1 MGKLP
6 KSSGPAPEQKKV
18 QEALTQLADQL
29 RTFDFPLFAI
39 SEWGHTHR
47 LLTLLR
53 ASETTPERK
62 RLILKTL
69 EHLPIP
75 EAVPTLLAL
84 IQEGK
89 YTQEA
94 IGALAGVGKE
104 AIPHLTR
111 LFEDQQKNE
120 SIRAAAA
127 KGLGQVGRATG
138 DPTAMMP
145 LLDYLSMTL
154 ANFRTS
160 ADIEFLV
167 LTEVVWGV
175 GQVHNDR
182 TVALI
187 EALQDRIW
195 LIFDTSPEMKT
206 LRETVNV
213 VYKYVDLKAR
223 IL

>member
-1 MGKLP
+1 
-6 KSSGPAPEQKKV
+6 
-18 QEALTQLADQL
+18 
-29 RTFDFPLFAI
+29 
-39 SEWGHTHR
+39 
-47 LLTLLR
+47 
-53 ASETTPERK
+53 
-62 RLILKTL
+62 
-69 EHLPIP
+69 
-75 EAVPTLLAL
+75 
-84 IQEGK
+84 
-89 YTQEA
+89 
-94 IGALAGVGKE
+94 
-104 AIPHLTR
+104 
-111 LFEDQQKNE
+111 
-120 SIRAAAA
+120 
-127 KGLGQVGRATG
+127 
-138 DPTAMMP
+138 MMP
-145 LLDYLSMTL
+145 LLDYLANTL
-154 ANFRTS
+154 ANLHTS